1 MDYEQLSEP
10 VRRIYADMQAD
21 LLEAIV
27 KRLAE
32 DHDLLENEAFME
44 WNFRKLNQLDGL
56 KRETIRIIARRA
68 GIAEKALIEAL
79 RRAGFEAIKD
89 NEDFLRGAHD
99 RGRSEERRVGK
110 EGRWRW

>member
-27 KRLAE
+27 KRLAG
-32 DHDLLENEAFME
+32 DHDLLEHEDFME
-44 WNFRKLNQLDGL
+44 WHFRKLNQPDVLN
-56 KRETIRIIARRA
+56 RETIRLSAKRA
-68 GIAEKALIEAL
+68 GIPEKALIEAL

-99 RGRSEERRVGK
+99 RGAPI
-110 EGRWRW
+110 